1 MVVPP
6 KRDRVTYPVQPVK
19 PTTSAELPVG
29 KPGDWSYE
37 PKFDGFRCI
46 SFRRDERVRLQ
57 SRQQRGLTRYFPEI
71 AAAVSALD
79 FDVVVDGELTLWHH
93 GRLDFAALQ
102 QRIHPAESR
111 AKALARSMPASY
123 VVFDVLEVAGT
134 DLRRRPYVE
143 RRACLED
150 LLSRQ
155 LPHGLVLMPV
165 SSDPAVAEQWLINHS
180 AAGIEGVVAKR
191 SCQSY
196 RPGKTKWHKV
206 RTRVT
211 AEAVVGGV
219 LGALTHPDG
228 LVVGLP
234 DLSGRLRIAGRT
246 GPLSSA
252 LRHEVPELLVA
263 VGGAHPWPKV
273 IPSSRFGQRPSK
285 PVDYTRVVPSL
296 VVELDVDMAFEQ
308 YRWRHAA
315 RLVRVRRDLAM
326 VTSNREIGNLQRLL
340 CT

>member
-1 MVVPP
+1 VVPP
-6 KRDRVTYPVQPVK
+6 KTSRVTFPVQPVK
-19 PTTSAELPVG
+19 PLTAVQLPVG
-29 KPGDWSYE
+29 KPGEWSYE

-46 SFRRDERVRLQ
+46 SFRSGERVRLQ
-57 SRQQRGLTRYFPEI
+57 SRQQRPLTQYFPEI
-71 AAAVSALD
+71 AAAVGGLD
-79 FDVVVDGELTLWHH
+79 VDLVLDGEVVLWHEA
-93 GRLDFAALQ
+93 RLDFAALQ
-102 QRIHPAESR
+102 LRLHPAESR
-111 AKALARSMPASY
+111 AHALARSMPASY
-123 VVFDVLEVAGT
+123 VVFDMLELAGV
-134 DLRRRPYVE
+134 DLRARPYLE

-150 LLSRQ
+150 LLGRQ

-211 AEAVVGGV
+211 AEAVVGGI
-219 LGALTHPDG
+219 LGSLKQPEA

-234 DLSGRLRIAGRT
+234 DHKGRLRIAGRT
-246 GPLSSA
+246 TAVPPA
-252 LRHEVPELLVA
+252 LRHELPELLVA
-263 VGGAHPWPKV
+263 AGGAHPWPEV

-285 PVDYTRVVPSL
+285 PVEYTRVEPSL
-296 VVELDVDMAFEQ
+296 VVEVDVDVAFEQ

-315 RLVRVRRDLAM
+315 RLVRLRRDLAAGDLEW
-326 VTSNREIGNLQRLL
+326 R
-340 CT
+340 